1 MYNLMMTKQ
10 ISGKSSR
17 KSLKGQAQENR
28 ELALN
33 EIKRNLIL
41 AAAKEAFLELGLD
54 GASLREI
61 AKRSGYTPGAIYSY
75 FSSREEIYAVMLSD
89 SLEKLRQEVAKV
101 GTSPAKKTKAALY
114 QLLAEQ
120 AMAFFMFYYNHPQD
134 MDLGFY
140 LFNGAQPK
148 GLTPELN
155 QKLNAALR
163 LTLNPVENTL
173 ITLGFSKAQAV
184 RKTTAIFGHAVGL
197 LILHNTGRIRIF
209 KQDAKELFKDYLKEL
224 V

>member
-1 MYNLMMTKQ
+1 M
-10 ISGKSSR
+10 
-17 KSLKGQAQENR
+17 
-28 ELALN
+28 ALN

-75 FSSREEIYAVMLSD
+75 FASREEIYAVMLSD
-89 SLEKLRQEVAKV
+89 SLEKLRQQVVKAGV
-101 GTSPAKKTKAALY
+101 IPTKKTKAALHK
-114 QLLAEQ
+114 LLSEQ

-155 QKLNAALR
+155 QKLNTALR
-163 LTLNPVENTL
+163 LTLNPVEETL
-173 ITLGFSKAQAV
+173 LALDFSKLEAV

-209 KQDAKELFKDYLKEL
+209 KQDAKELFKDYLKEIL
-224 V
+224 